1 MTDQGNTTTLVADS
15 VDETG
20 AAQITIS
27 PERMMKMTPREIAS
41 YLLLTVL
48 ITVVTVVTNYLTES
62 DILNRMMNKTAVN

>member
-1 MTDQGNTTTLVADS
+1 MTDQGNTTTLFADS
-15 VDETG
+15 VDETD

-48 ITVVTVVTNYLTES
+48 ITVTVVTNYLTES

>member
-15 VDETG
+15 VDETD